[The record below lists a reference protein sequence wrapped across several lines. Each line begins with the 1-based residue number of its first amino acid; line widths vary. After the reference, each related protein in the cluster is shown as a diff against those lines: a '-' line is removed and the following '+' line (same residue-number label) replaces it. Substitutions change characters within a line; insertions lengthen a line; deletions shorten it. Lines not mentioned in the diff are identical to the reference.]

1 MVGSIVLRSR
11 EADLYGAWWPTAT
24 QIGHA
29 RSSTLMTHH
38 VQPAALRELGIGDA
52 MFTLA
57 AFRVGPSALSQMLCA
72 FVSLGLYQVDSD
84 VAIMF

>member
-1 MVGSIVLRSR
+1 
-11 EADLYGAWWPTAT
+11 
-24 QIGHA
+24 
-29 RSSTLMTHH
+29 MTHH